1 MILLN
6 ISNDRNQPDRS
17 SYRIH
22 KKRLR
27 LNIKKSSVEQIS
39 NLQLNAVVRSI
50 NFHDPNW
57 HDARMREYH
66 KFVTNEVFEVVP
78 LPENVRLLP
87 TKWVYTHKTTE
98 LKENAFKARCVVMGN
113 RQIEN
118 LHYDPYRIS
127 LTVIDMA
134 TIRLLTAI
142 AVEWAYNMHHID
154 IAELT
159 LMHPLNPLTEQY
171 IYVHHEDLTT
181 TQLHVGKLAEPY
193 TDSGRVVSLEY
204 SFAKLLQEMGLKQTQ
219 SNPNLFFSNNNG
231 DHLFVGCTWTISSSW
246 QKTRRYLTSFS
257 KYWVPTYNSI
267 IQGT

>member
-17 SYRIH
+17 SYRDTQE
-22 KKRLR
+22 KDSR

-193 TDSGRVVSLEY
+193 MDSGRVVSSGIFICKNYYKRWAL
-204 SFAKLLQEMGLKQTQ
+204 SR
-219 SNPNLFFSNNNG
+219 PNL
-231 DHLFVGCTWTISSSW
+231 IPIYSSVTTMVITYLWGVRGRSI
-246 QKTRRYLTSFS
+246 RRG
-257 KYWVPTYNSI
+257 KRPEDI
-267 IQGT
+267 